1 MSAVS
6 SNYEI
11 YSNLGLTGGQ
21 EAEKK
26 HNELGL
32 EDFMNLL
39 ITELTHQD
47 PTKPMENTELATQI
61 SQFATVSGIDDLN
74 NSFDDFA
81 GSMLAEQSIQA
92 AGLVGHEV
100 MIESYL
106 GVLPS
111 GGSLEGG
118 VYLPAAGSNVKVQIS
133 DKTGALVREIS
144 LGQQPQGIAQFV
156 WDGTTDNGDFAAPGQ
171 YTITAT
177 ATIDEADQGLSTMV
191 YADVESVSIGGDS
204 GVLVNLQGLGLV
216 SMDDILEIH

>member
-1 MSAVS
+1 MSAVT
-6 SNYEI
+6 SNYDT
-11 YSNLGLTGGQ
+11 YANLGLTA
-21 EAEKK
+21 AEES
-26 HNELGL
+26 NAGSSQLGL

-74 NSFDDFA
+74 TSFDDFA
-81 GSMLAEQSIQA
+81 SNMLAEQSIQA
-92 AGLVGHEV
+92 SSLVGHEV

-111 GGSLEGG
+111 GGSLSGG
-118 VYLPAAGSNVKVQIS
+118 VYLPEAGTNVKVQIS

-144 LGQQPQGIAQFV
+144 LGQQEDGIANFS
-156 WDGTTDNGDFAAPGQ
+156 WDGFTDTGDYADPGQ

-177 ATIDEADQGLSTMV
+177 ATIGDSDQGLSTMV
-191 YADVESVSIGGDS
+191 YANVDSVSIGSSS
-204 GVLVNLQGLGLV
+204 GVLVNLEGLGLV
-216 SMDDILEIH
+216 SMSDVLEIH